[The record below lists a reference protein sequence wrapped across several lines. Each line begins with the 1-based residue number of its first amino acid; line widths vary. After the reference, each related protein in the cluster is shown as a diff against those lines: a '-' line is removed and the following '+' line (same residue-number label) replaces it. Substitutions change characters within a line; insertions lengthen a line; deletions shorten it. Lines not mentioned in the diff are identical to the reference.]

1 MISLYFW
8 ELKKYQVYKLE
19 KVLAKPYKLFNKIQ
33 NYDWGTKNEHAFIP
47 NLLGIPAEPDKAYA
61 ELWIGAHPKAPSEI
75 EIDGALYPLDKVIE
89 QFPVEILG
97 QYAAEKYENKLPF
110 LLKVLSAARALS
122 IQTHP
127 NKEQAVKLHA
137 SDPVN
142 YPDDNHKPEIAI
154 ALDSLT
160 AIAGFRPVN
169 EIIHN
174 LKKYPELQSF
184 ASGEFIQKLFE
195 LKDKFELS
203 VHLNMLYSKI
213 MNSSSDQDKLS
224 SVIEGIIGKLKVKD
238 DLTLEEQQFLKQHEL
253 YGNDVGLL
261 SFFFFN
267 IVRLKPGQAIFTGA
281 GIPHAYI
288 EGNIIECMANSDNVV
303 RAGLT
308 NKFKDVNT
316 LLEIMDYTFAEYD
329 IINKEQSTDGVNYVT
344 KAEEF
349 EVTAYNKEQGYSR
362 DFTNINKL
370 LVIIITGGSLTVK
383 WKDNDTQ
390 FSETFIK
397 GESFLIPSILHDY
410 TFTCEKT
417 SKYFLVKIPY
427 IRRAK

>member
-1 MISLYFW
+1 
-8 ELKKYQVYKLE
+8 
-19 KVLAKPYKLFNKIQ
+19 
-33 NYDWGTKNEHAFIP
+33 
-47 NLLGIPAEPDKAYA
+47 
-61 ELWIGAHPKAPSEI
+61 
-75 EIDGALYPLDKVIE
+75 
-89 QFPVEILG
+89 
-97 QYAAEKYENKLPF
+97 
-110 LLKVLSAARALS
+110 
-122 IQTHP
+122 
-127 NKEQAVKLHA
+127 
-137 SDPVN
+137 
-142 YPDDNHKPEIAI
+142 
-154 ALDSLT
+154 
-160 AIAGFRPVN
+160 
-169 EIIHN
+169 
-174 LKKYPELQSF
+174 
-184 ASGEFIQKLFE
+184 
-195 LKDKFELS
+195 
-203 VHLNMLYSKI
+203 

-224 SVIEGIIGKLKVKD
+224 SVIEAIIGKLKVKN

-267 IVRLKPGQAIFTGA
+267 IVNLQPGQAIFTGA

-397 GESFLIPSILHDY
+397 GESFLIPSMLHDY
-410 TFTCEKT
+410 TFTCENT

>member
-1 MISLYFW
+1 M
-8 ELKKYQVYKLE
+8 E
-19 KVLAKPYKLFNKIQ
+19 KVYAKPYKLLNKIQ
-33 NYDWGTKNEHAFIP
+33 YYEWGSKNENAFIP
-47 NLLGIPAEPDKAYA
+47 NLLGIPAVSDLPYA

-75 EIDGALYPLDKVIE
+75 EIDGKSYPLDKVIE

-97 QYAAEKYENKLPF
+97 KYASEKFDRKLPF

-127 NKEQAVKLHA
+127 NKEQAIKLHA
-137 SDPVN
+137 ADPVN

-160 AIAGFRPVN
+160 AIAGFKPVN
-169 EIIHN
+169 EIVAN
-174 LKKYPELQSF
+174 LKKYPELREFVSE
-184 ASGEFIQKLFE
+184 EFIEETFE
-195 LKDKFELS
+195 LKDQFELS
-203 VHLNMLYSKI
+203 IRLNMLYSKV
-213 MNSSSDQDKLS
+213 MNSSSDNKKLS
-224 SVIEGIIGKLKVKD
+224 AVIDGIIKKLSGKD

-253 YGNDVGLL
+253 YGTDVGLL

-267 IVRLKPGQAIFTGA
+267 IIKLKLGQAIYTGA

-316 LLEIMDYTFAEYD
+316 LLEILDYTFSEFE
-329 IINKEQSTDGVNYVT
+329 IINQEQKTDGVNYIT

-349 EVTAYNKEQGYSR
+349 EVTAYQKEPGYSR
-362 DFTNINKL
+362 DFSNINKL
-370 LVIIITGGSLTVK
+370 LVILITEGLLNIQWSENGEEYSES
-383 WKDNDTQ
+383 
-390 FSETFIK
+390 FSK
-397 GESFLIPSILHDY
+397 GESFLIPALLHEYKLSCDM
-410 TFTCEKT
+410 TT
-417 SKYFLVKIPY
+417 KYFLVKIPY
-427 IRRAK
+427 IRKNK